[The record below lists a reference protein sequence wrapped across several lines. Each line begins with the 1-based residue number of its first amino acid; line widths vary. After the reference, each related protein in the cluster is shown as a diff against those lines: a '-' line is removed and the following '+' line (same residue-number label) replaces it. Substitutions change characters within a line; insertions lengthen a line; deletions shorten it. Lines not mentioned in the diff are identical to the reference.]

1 MRGRIYRYNASANII
16 FCVLVLGLLA
26 TTSFSAQIFIGEPLG
41 EALFDLSRDSVL
53 VADSLSGGSPLKR
66 TDVFKLRDG
75 RLLAITSISERKGQ
89 PFSII
94 DLKATASAQTPLNSE
109 TPSTAKVELPER

>member
-1 MRGRIYRYNASANII
+1 MRVRIYRYNASANVM

-26 TTSFSAQIFIGEPLG
+26 TTCFSAQVSVGEPLG
-41 EALFDLSRDSVL
+41 EALFDLSRDGVL

-75 RLLAITSISERKGQ
+75 RLLAITSISERKGE

-94 DLKATASAQTPLNSE
+94 DLKVTASAQTPLKAE
-109 TPSTAKVELPER
+109 TLSTTKVELPER